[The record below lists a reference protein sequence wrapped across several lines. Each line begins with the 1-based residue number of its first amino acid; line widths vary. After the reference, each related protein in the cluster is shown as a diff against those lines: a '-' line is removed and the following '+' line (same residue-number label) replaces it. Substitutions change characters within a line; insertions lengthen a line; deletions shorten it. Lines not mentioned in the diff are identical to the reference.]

1 MDGRDIHSPLTTAA
15 ATLAATLLLGGTLAV
30 NAASSAS
37 RFSDEP
43 APLDVEGYPDRPKLL
58 LEWGDDFLGT
68 GKLQKGMR
76 LPTGAVWSPNL
87 WVFGEFRSALQ
98 SFDPGNAPR
107 STEWA
112 NRLDLF
118 ANLELSPTERVL
130 VGIRPLDRNGR
141 FTGYTFEPAG
151 ERGFDEDF
159 TETSLLPR
167 TFFFEGEVGEIFP
180 NLDPTDAANYDYGF
194 SIGRQ
199 PFALQDG
206 LLLNDDALDM
216 IGITRNALLPR
227 GGSQYRVTAFFGG
240 NEIDRN
246 NNSPDNDALVF
257 GVSTF
262 FDYPKSTIEADAVY
276 VNSEGADGFYAGIG
290 GVQRIGKIATT
301 FRINQSVAIDDESA
315 QVGTGTL
322 LFSEA
327 SYSPAYTHD
336 NLYANAFLGIDNFS
350 SAVRGPNTGG
360 PLGRIG
366 ILFAAVGLGN
376 YGAPLSNRPNRAVGG
391 AIGYQKFFGDL
402 RRRQIVFEAGAYQPT
417 NERDTAAQ
425 GLGVRFQQ
433 AFGKHSILVLDV
445 FGALRQE
452 SKESFGGRAEL
463 RVKF

>member
-1 MDGRDIHSPLTTAA
+1 MKLPAHFKFTIRLAICVAPLI
-15 ATLAATLLLGGTLAV
+15 LGQSASG
-30 NAASSAS
+30 ASSSKS

-43 APLDVEGYPDRPKLL
+43 APMDTEGYPDRPKLL
-58 LEWGDDFLGT
+58 IEWGDDFLGT
-68 GKLQKGMR
+68 GNLQKGIR
-76 LPTGAVWSPNL
+76 LPTGAVWSPNF

-98 SFDPGNAPR
+98 TFDPGNNPR
-107 STEWA
+107 RTEWA

-130 VGIRPLDRNGR
+130 VGFRPLDRNGR
-141 FTGYTFEPAG
+141 FTGYTFEPASG
-151 ERGFDEDF
+151 RGGDEDF
-159 TETSLLPR
+159 TENSLVPR
-167 TFFFEGEVGEIFP
+167 TFFFEGEFGEIFP
-180 NLDPTDAANYDYGF
+180 LIDASDSANYDYGF

-199 PFALQDG
+199 PFSLQDG
-206 LLLNDDALDM
+206 LLINDDALDM

-227 GGSQYRVTAFFGG
+227 GGAHYRITGFFAA
-240 NEIDRN
+240 NEVDRN

-257 GVSTF
+257 GLSTF
-262 FDYPKSTIEADAVY
+262 FDYPKSTIEADAIY
-276 VNSEGADGFYAGIG
+276 VNSGDANGFYAGIG
-290 GVQRIGKIATT
+290 GIQRIGKISTT
-301 FRINQSVAIDDESA
+301 FRINQSVALDDESP
-315 QVGTGTL
+315 QVATGTL

-336 NLYANAFLGIDNFS
+336 NIYANAFLGIDNFS
-350 SAVRGPNTGG
+350 SAVRGPVAGG

-391 AIGYQKFFGDL
+391 AVGYQKFFGDL
-402 RRRQIVFEAGAYQPT
+402 RRRQIVFEAGAFQPT

-452 SKESFGGRAEL
+452 SRESFGGRAEL